1 MEIDWEDLESIIEN
15 YYQALYRYC
24 YKMLRNKED
33 AEDMVQE
40 IFININATLKNK
52 KNVELHNNYLYKIA
66 YNQCVNKIKR
76 NNLIKF
82 ISFERSGIEVFQ
94 HKKDIYFQDE
104 LSEELSEIMLLLK
117 AEERSL
123 LIFRAI
129 DDMDY
134 KEISTIMG
142 KSTASLRKQYERTR
156 KKIRNILK
164 EREDVLDEKISISRR
179 L

>member
-1 MEIDWEDLESIIEN
+1 
-15 YYQALYRYC
+15 
-24 YKMLRNKED
+24 MLRNKED

-52 KNVELHNNYLYKIA
+52 KDVELHNNYLYKIA

-82 ISFERSGIEVFQ
+82 ISFERSGIEEFQ
-94 HKKDIYFQDE
+94 HKQDTYFQDE
-104 LSEELSEIMLLLK
+104 LSEELSRIMSLLK

-129 DDMDY
+129 DDLDY
-134 KEISTIMG
+134 REISIIMG
-142 KSTASLRKQYERTR
+142 KSTATLRKQYERMR
-156 KKIRNILK
+156 KRVKKILK
-164 EREDVLDEKISISRR
+164 EREDVLNDKISIF
-179 L
+179 